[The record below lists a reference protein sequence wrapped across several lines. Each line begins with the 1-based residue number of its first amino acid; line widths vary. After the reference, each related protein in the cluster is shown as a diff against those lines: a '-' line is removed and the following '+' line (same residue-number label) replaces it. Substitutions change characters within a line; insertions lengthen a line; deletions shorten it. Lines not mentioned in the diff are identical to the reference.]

1 MTAGG
6 IDSNLPSPADGK
18 LGMSASRPRV
28 LVVDDARDMR
38 ELLRE
43 VLEVAGYEVES
54 VGSGARAISLMRQ
67 RTPDLVISD
76 LLMPGMTGFS
86 LRARTLRDPALAK
99 VPVIVLSAYWGRP
112 GETLEAMAVLAKPL
126 NIDLLL
132 ATVERLLGPFP
143 GRN

>member
-1 MTAGG
+1 
-6 IDSNLPSPADGK
+6 
-18 LGMSASRPRV
+18 
-28 LVVDDARDMR
+28 
-38 ELLRE
+38 
-43 VLEVAGYEVES
+43 
-54 VGSGARAISLMRQ
+54 
-67 RTPDLVISD
+67 
-76 LLMPGMTGFS
+76 MPGMTGFS
-86 LRARTLRDPALAK
+86 LRARMLRDPALAK